1 MIIGIMGAMPD
12 EVDQLCAKLEN
23 VTVEPYGGVEYHRGT
38 LAGKQGLRRSSS
50 PALRAT

>member
-23 VTVEPYGGVEYHRGT
+23 VTVEPYGGVEYHKPCGT
-38 LAGKQGLRRSSS
+38 PEALLPGELARSS
-50 PALRAT
+50 RD